1 MEITD
6 ERILKFLDKRLEDY
20 NLDKEKFLNPKAS
33 DLRDAHLMFNMDKAV
48 ARIKKAIAEHQ
59 SIVIYGDYDADGL
72 CSSTIL
78 YLFLKS
84 KGANVNV
91 FIPSRFEHGY
101 GMSDVAIETVENL
114 YSPDLIVTV
123 DLGITAVEEVELL
136 KQEGIDVVITDHHI
150 PLQEIPDTI
159 VVDPKLDP
167 EGKYGFDALCGAG
180 VAMKLVE
187 AMSSRAEALKYLDI
201 CAIATVGDIVPLID
215 ENRVIA
221 KLGLEKINRNDTI
234 PSIKFLKNKLKIE
247 ECFSSDISFKLV
259 PRINACGRMDTAMKV
274 FDFLIQTDEK
284 SLEEKYA
291 EMEKD
296 NITRLDA
303 IDKGVKAIDK
313 CLEFYDRNEP
323 SVLVIGEFHEGVIGI
338 LASRTCHNFNKPAII
353 FTKDENGNLKGSGR
367 SVANVDI
374 HKIISSMSDMLE
386 SFGGHKMA
394 CGLEIRPE
402 LFDEFKKHF
411 NEKILEIT
419 KIEDFIV
426 DESKYD
432 IEITDDD
439 FNEDF
444 YKQLSMLEPYGCDNE
459 KPIIAIR
466 QKRMNVEPIN
476 SDKAFKHYK
485 LYTNKNNMILAFAS
499 YEHSKI
505 CRSNSDKLIFLDL
518 GITTYKNKKCL
529 NVISRGIK
537 LISADLSNMQEQDYI
552 SALYNKY
559 YSIFDFNNKE
569 KYHLISNPIELAKQ
583 KFGEGLY
590 GTIVVASTNEDIESL
605 KNAGIDVQKYLSDR
619 PMKSGQN
626 VIVACPRQIYKIE
639 DVYGY
644 KNVIFMHK
652 YFDEEHLYFS
662 QKIDVFEPNSKIAS
676 PVSLDKSRDVFAKVY
691 KLILSFSALKSNDIL
706 EYAEK
711 LVLRD
716 RSLSVSQ
723 ILFCLIVFMELNF
736 IEFDES
742 ANTIIVL
749 KAKKMELVSSKF
761 YNSVGEW
768 LWVILNKSLLAV

>member
-1 MEITD
+1 MKNNMKITD
-6 ERILKFLDKRLEDY
+6 ERILKFLDKRLKDY
-20 NLDKEKFLNPKAS
+20 NLDKEKFLNPS
-33 DLRDAHLMFNMDKAV
+33 ENDLRDAHLMFNMDEAV
-48 ARIKKAIAEHQ
+48 KKIRQAISDKKRIL
-59 SIVIYGDYDADGL
+59 IYGDYDADGI

-84 KGANVNV
+84 QGADVNV

-101 GMSDVAIETVENL
+101 GISDVSIETIESL
-114 YSPDLIVTV
+114 YSPELIITV

-136 KQEGIDVVITDHHI
+136 KQEGIDVIVTDHHI
-150 PLQEIPDTI
+150 PLQEIPNTI

-180 VAMKLVE
+180 VVLKLVE
-187 AMSSRAEALKYLDI
+187 AMSGRKEALKYLDI

-215 ENRVIA
+215 ENRIIA
-221 KLGLEKINRNDTI
+221 KLGLEKINRDDTI
-234 PSIKFLKNKLKIE
+234 PSIKFLKKKLKIE

-274 FDFLIQTDEK
+274 FDFMIETDENL
-284 SLEEKYA
+284 LEEKYA

-296 NITRLDA
+296 NVTRLEA

-353 FTKDENGNLKGSGR
+353 FTRDENGNLKGSGR
-367 SVANVDI
+367 SVASVDI
-374 HKIISSMSDMLE
+374 HKIISSMAGMLE

-402 LFDEFKKHF
+402 LFDEFKKEF
-411 NEKILEIT
+411 NKKILEIT
-419 KIEDFIV
+419 KLEDFVV

-459 KPIIAIR
+459 KPIIAIK
-466 QKRMNVEPIN
+466 QKKMNVEPIN

-499 YEHSKI
+499 YENAKI
-505 CRSNSDKLIFLDL
+505 YKSNSEKLIFLDL

-529 NVISRGIK
+529 NVISRGVK
-537 LISADLSNMQEQDYI
+537 LLSPDFTNMQEQDYI

-559 YSIFDFNNKE
+559 YSIFDFNNRE
-569 KYHLISNPIELAKQ
+569 KYHIVKDPVQIAKQ
-583 KFGEGLY
+583 KLSESLY
-590 GTIVVASTNEDIESL
+590 GTMIVATSNEDIEML
-605 KNAGIDVQKYLSDR
+605 KKAGIDVYKYLSNR

-626 VIVACPRQIYKIE
+626 VIVANPRQIYNIL

-644 KNVIFMHK
+644 SDVIFLHK

-662 QKIDVFEPNSKIAS
+662 QKIDTFDPESKIVY
-676 PVSLDKSRDVFAKVY
+676 PVKLDKNRDIFAKVY
-691 KLILSFSALKSNDIL
+691 KLVLGFSSLKSNDIL

-711 LVLRD
+711 LALRD

-736 IEFDES
+736 IEFDETT
-742 ANTIIVL
+742 NQITII
-749 KAKKMELVSSKF
+749 KAKKMELSSSKF
-761 YNSVGEW
+761 YNQVGE
-768 LWVILNKSLLAV
+768 

>member
-1 MEITD
+1 MKITD
-6 ERILKFLDKRLEDY
+6 ERILKFLDKRLKDY
-20 NLDKEKFLNPKAS
+20 NLDKEKFLNPS
-33 DLRDAHLMFNMDKAV
+33 ENDLRDAHLMFNMDEAV
-48 ARIKKAIAEHQ
+48 KKIRQAISDKKRIL
-59 SIVIYGDYDADGL
+59 IYGDYDADGI

-84 KGANVNV
+84 QGADVNV

-101 GMSDVAIETVENL
+101 GISDVSIETIESL
-114 YSPDLIVTV
+114 YSPELIITV

-136 KQEGIDVVITDHHI
+136 KQEGIDVIVTDHHI
-150 PLQEIPDTI
+150 PLQEIPNTI

-180 VAMKLVE
+180 VVLKLVE
-187 AMSSRAEALKYLDI
+187 AMAGRKEALKYLDI

-215 ENRVIA
+215 ENRIIA
-221 KLGLEKINRNDTI
+221 KLGLEKINRDDTI
-234 PSIKFLKNKLKIE
+234 PSIKFLKKKLKIE

-274 FDFLIQTDEK
+274 FDFMIETDENL
-284 SLEEKYA
+284 LEEKYA

-296 NITRLDA
+296 NVTRLEA

-353 FTKDENGNLKGSGR
+353 FTRDENGNLKGSGR
-367 SVANVDI
+367 SVASVDI
-374 HKIISSMSDMLE
+374 HKIISSMAGMLE

-402 LFDEFKKHF
+402 LFDEFKKEF
-411 NEKILEIT
+411 NKKILEIT
-419 KIEDFIV
+419 KLEDFVV

-439 FNEDF
+439 FNENF

-459 KPIIAIR
+459 KPIIAIK
-466 QKRMNVEPIN
+466 QKKMNVEPIN

-499 YEHSKI
+499 YENAKI
-505 CRSNSDKLIFLDL
+505 YKSNSEKLIFLDL

-529 NVISRGIK
+529 NVISRGVK
-537 LISADLSNMQEQDYI
+537 LLSPDFTNMQEQDYI

-559 YSIFDFNNKE
+559 YSIFDFNNRE
-569 KYHLISNPIELAKQ
+569 KYHIVKDPVQIAKQ
-583 KFGEGLY
+583 KFSESLY
-590 GTIVVASTNEDIESL
+590 GTMIVATSNEDIEML
-605 KNAGIDVQKYLSDR
+605 KKAGVDVYKYLSNR

-626 VIVACPRQIYKIE
+626 VIVANPRQIYNIL

-644 KNVIFMHK
+644 SDVIFLHK

-662 QKIDVFEPNSKIAS
+662 QKIDTFDPESKIVY
-676 PVSLDKSRDVFAKVY
+676 PVKLDKNRDIFAKVY
-691 KLILSFSALKSNDIL
+691 KLVLGFSSLKSNDIL

-711 LVLRD
+711 LALRD

-736 IEFDES
+736 IEFDETT
-742 ANTIIVL
+742 NQITII
-749 KAKKMELVSSKF
+749 KAKKMELSSSKF
-761 YNSVGEW
+761 YNQVGE
-768 LWVILNKSLLAV
+768 

>member
-1 MEITD
+1 MRNIMEITD
-6 ERILKFLDKRLEDY
+6 ERILKFLNKRLNDY

-33 DLRDAHLMFNMDKAV
+33 DLRDAHLMFNMDRAV
-48 ARIKKAIAEHQ
+48 EKIKKAIAEKKR
-59 SIVIYGDYDADGL
+59 ILVYGDYDADGI

-78 YLFLKS
+78 YLYLKS
-84 KGANVNV
+84 QGADVNV

-101 GMSDVAIETVENL
+101 GISDVAIETIESL
-114 YSPDLIVTV
+114 YSPELIITV

-136 KQEGIDVVITDHHI
+136 KQEGIDIVVTDHHI
-150 PLQEIPDTI
+150 PLQEIPDCI

-167 EGKYGFDALCGAG
+167 DGTYGFDALCGAG
-180 VAMKLVE
+180 VVLKLVE
-187 AMSSRAEALKYLDI
+187 AMSDRNQALKYLDV

-215 ENRVIA
+215 ENRIIA
-221 KLGLEKINRNDTI
+221 KLGLEKINKNDTI
-234 PSIKFLKNKLKIE
+234 ESIKFLKNKLKIE

-259 PRINACGRMDTAMKV
+259 PRINACGRMDSAMKV
-274 FDFLIQTDEK
+274 FEFMIETDPK
-284 SLEEKYA
+284 LLEEKYA

-296 NITRLDA
+296 NVIRLETIDA
-303 IDKGVKAIDK
+303 GTKAIDK

-402 LFDEFKKHF
+402 YFDEFKKKF
-411 NEKILEIT
+411 NEKILECVNID
-419 KIEDFIV
+419 DFIV

-444 YKQLSMLEPYGCDNE
+444 YRQLSMLEPYGCDNE
-459 KPIIAIR
+459 KPIIAIK
-466 QKRMNVEPIN
+466 QKKMNVEPIN
-476 SDKAFKHYK
+476 SDRAFKHYK

-499 YEHSKI
+499 YDNSKI
-505 CRSNSDKLIFLDL
+505 CKSNSEKLIFLDL

-529 NVISRGIK
+529 NVISRGVK
-537 LISADLSNMQEQDYI
+537 LVSADLSNMQEQDLI

-559 YSIFDFNNKE
+559 YSIFDFNNRE
-569 KYHLISNPIELAKQ
+569 KYHLVSDTAKLVKE
-583 KFGEGLY
+583 KFEESKY
-590 GTIVVASTNEDIESL
+590 GTMVIATSNEDIQAL
-605 KNAGIDVQKYLSDR
+605 RDAKIDVEKYLSNK

-626 VIVACPRQIYKIE
+626 VIVANPRQIYNIS

-644 KNVIFMHK
+644 SNVIFMHK
-652 YFDEEHLYFS
+652 YFDEEHLFYS
-662 QKIDVFEPNSKIAS
+662 QKLETYDLDRNL
-676 PVSLDKSRDVFAKVY
+676 SLPINFDKNRDIFAKVY
-691 KLILSFSALKSNDIL
+691 RLALNFSALKSNDIL
-706 EYAEK
+706 EFAEK
-711 LVLRD
+711 LALRD
-716 RSLSVSQ
+716 RSISVSQ

-736 IEFDES
+736 IEFDEQTNS
-742 ANTIIVL
+742 IVVL
-749 KAKKMELVSSKF
+749 KAKKMELASSKF
-761 YNSVGEW
+761 YNQVR
-768 LWVILNKSLLAV
+768 

>member
-1 MEITD
+1 MKITD
-6 ERILKFLDKRLEDY
+6 ERILKFLDKRLKDY
-20 NLDKEKFLNPKAS
+20 NLDKEKFLNPS
-33 DLRDAHLMFNMDKAV
+33 ENDLRDAHLMFNMDEAV
-48 ARIKKAIAEHQ
+48 KKIRQAILDKKRIL
-59 SIVIYGDYDADGL
+59 IYGDYDADGI

-84 KGANVNV
+84 QGADVNV

-101 GMSDVAIETVENL
+101 GISDVAIETIENL
-114 YSPDLIVTV
+114 YSPELIITV

-136 KQEGIDVVITDHHI
+136 KQEGIDVIVTDHHI
-150 PLQEIPDTI
+150 PLQEIPNTI

-180 VAMKLVE
+180 VVLKLVE
-187 AMSSRAEALKYLDI
+187 AMAGRKEALKYLDI

-215 ENRVIA
+215 ENRIIA
-221 KLGLEKINRNDTI
+221 KLGLEKINRDDTI
-234 PSIKFLKNKLKIE
+234 PSIKFLKKKLKIE

-274 FDFLIQTDEK
+274 FDFMIETDENL
-284 SLEEKYA
+284 LEEKYT

-296 NITRLDA
+296 NVTRLEA

-353 FTKDENGNLKGSGR
+353 FTRDENGNLKGSGR
-367 SVANVDI
+367 SVASVDI
-374 HKIISSMSDMLE
+374 HKIISSMAGMLE

-402 LFDEFKKHF
+402 LFDEFKKEF
-411 NEKILEIT
+411 NKKILEIT
-419 KIEDFIV
+419 KLEDFVV

-459 KPIIAIR
+459 KPIIAIK
-466 QKRMNVEPIN
+466 QKKMNVEPIN

-499 YEHSKI
+499 YENAKI
-505 CRSNSDKLIFLDL
+505 CKSNSEKLIFLDL

-529 NVISRGIK
+529 NVISRGVK
-537 LISADLSNMQEQDYI
+537 LLSPDFTNMQEQDYI

-559 YSIFDFNNKE
+559 YSIFDFNNRE
-569 KYHLISNPIELAKQ
+569 KYHIVKDPVQIAKQ
-583 KFGEGLY
+583 KLSESLY
-590 GTIVVASTNEDIESL
+590 GTMIVATSNEDIEML
-605 KNAGIDVQKYLSDR
+605 KNAGIDIQKYLSNR

-626 VIVACPRQIYKIE
+626 VIVANPRQIYNIL

-644 KNVIFMHK
+644 SDVIFLHK

-662 QKIDVFEPNSKIAS
+662 QKIDTFDPESKIVYS
-676 PVSLDKSRDVFAKVY
+676 VKLDKNRDIFAKVY
-691 KLILSFSALKSNDIL
+691 KLVLGFSSLKSNDIL

-711 LVLRD
+711 LALRD

-736 IEFDES
+736 IEFDETT
-742 ANTIIVL
+742 NQITIM
-749 KAKKMELVSSKF
+749 KAKKMELSSSKF
-761 YNSVGEW
+761 YNQVGE
-768 LWVILNKSLLAV
+768 